1 MASNIDRTK
10 QVILE
15 TVLNFFFTYIRRQQG
30 TFVTLGGQGLEANL
44 WHQRG
49 LPQRNGFLIERN
61 PGRAANLIQA
71 THGYSCSHHMG
82 TFARTLQAQ
91 RGAEARIDALHL
103 DFCGQLQSQARD
115 AASLMPL
122 LRFSTSPCLAI
133 TVSAQRTTPNVHH
146 PDCDKR
152 VYRQTVQTLTSQQL
166 LIPQPK
172 DLPRRFVRAEPHKGA
187 ESEFQLAQ
195 TIWHLC
201 SPAGLYPNR
210 LIRHIYISRY
220 SGHSCRMR
228 TVLLHLSVTPIS
240 FTSFLELWLNS
251 ELSFTREGEQQ
262 TLLSAVSIYQ
272 PQENNMTGTN
282 NKLARLRAVVI
293 AMGDSDAL
301 ALLDEIE
308 KKAEN
313 YDKLVEL
320 MRTVIS
326 PATKTIAAKP
336 IKPSATKKP
345 AAKKQIKATETSKD
359 NSVAKLVKAKLTM
372 LKAAA
377 TKDAAKLEQAYA
389 EAADQ
394 LGISRRRRGWRRQ
407 MGALLARANGKFR
420 PHFLKQA
427 LETEK
432 PDSPTTF
439 FGGLASLYAKYTG
452 KPTTAADLMMETK
465 PA

>member
-44 WHQRG
+44 WHQSG

-61 PGRAANLIQA
+61 PGRAANLLQA
-71 THGYSCSHHMG
+71 THGYSCSHHLG

-91 RGAEARIDALHL
+91 RGSSARIDALHL
-103 DFCGQLQSQARD
+103 DFCGQLDSQLRD
-115 AASLMPL
+115 ARTLMPL
-122 LRFSTSPCLAI
+122 LRLSTRPCLAV
-133 TVSAQRTTPNVHH
+133 TVSAQRTTPNFNQ
-146 PDCDKR
+146 PDCDKAL
-152 VYRQTVQTLTSQQL
+152 YRQTVQTLTSQQL

-187 ESEFQLAQ
+187 ETEFQLAQ
-195 TIWHLC
+195 TIWRLC

-210 LIRHIYISRY
+210 VIRHIYISRY

-228 TVLLHLSVTPIS
+228 TILLHLSVTPIS
-240 FTSFLELWLNS
+240 FISFLELWLNS
-251 ELSFTREGEQQ
+251 ELYFTREGETQK
-262 TLLSAVSIYQ
+262 LLPTVSSYQ

-282 NKLARLRAVVI
+282 IKLARLRAVVI

-320 MRTVIS
+320 MRTVIN
-326 PATKTIAAKP
+326 PATDKTP
-336 IKPSATKKP
+336 IKATKLATKKP
-345 AAKKQIKATETSKD
+345 AAKKQIKATDTSKD

-389 EAADQ
+389 ETADQ

-452 KPTTAADLMMETK
+452 KPTTAADLMVETK
-465 PA
+465 LA